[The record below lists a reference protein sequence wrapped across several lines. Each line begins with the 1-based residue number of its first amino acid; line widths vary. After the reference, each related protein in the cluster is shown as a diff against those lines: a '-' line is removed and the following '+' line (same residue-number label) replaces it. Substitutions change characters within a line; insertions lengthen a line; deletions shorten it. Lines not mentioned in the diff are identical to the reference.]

1 MLLENRS
8 NPAESSAMTGKLEG
22 IFVPMLVPYDEGG
35 EVNEAELRRFIRWL
49 IEDGV
54 HGLYPNGS
62 TGEATRL
69 TADERRLVTKITC
82 EEAAGK
88 VPVIAGMA
96 EANARESLRACEHAA
111 SCGAAAVA
119 IVAPFF
125 YRLTQDSVYAYFAE
139 IARNSPINI
148 VLYNIP
154 SFANPIA
161 VETVQRLAELPRVV
175 GIKDSSGDVPSMMRM
190 IAAIRPSRPE
200 FSFLTGWDPVLV
212 TMLLAGCN
220 GGTNA
225 TANVIP
231 QQMRQ
236 MFELFRAGD
245 VQAAI
250 RLQHRILP
258 AFDLMLQSFEFPD
271 GFRAGA
277 ELNGFSF
284 GFSRVPQTSHQS
296 EERATRKRRLGAL
309 LCELGSRT

>member
-1 MLLENRS
+1 
-8 NPAESSAMTGKLEG
+8 MTAKLEG
-22 IFVPMLVPYDEGG
+22 IFVPMLTPYDDQG
-35 EVNEAELRRFIRWL
+35 EISESELRRFIRWL
-49 IEDGV
+49 IDSGV

-69 TADERRLVTKITC
+69 TAEERRRVTKITC
-82 EEAAGK
+82 EEAASK

-96 EANARESLRACEHAA
+96 EANARESLRACEYAA

-119 IVAPFF
+119 IIAPFF
-125 YRLTQDSVYAYFAE
+125 YRLTQDSVFAYFAE

-161 VETVQRLAELPRVV
+161 VETVQRLAEFPRVV

-190 IAAIRPSRPE
+190 ISAIRPSRPE

-212 TMLLAGCN
+212 PMLLAGCN

-225 TANVIP
+225 SANVIP
-231 QQMRQ
+231 QLLNQI
-236 MFELFRAGD
+236 FESFRKGD
-245 VQAAI
+245 VEEAT
-250 RLQHRILP
+250 RLQYRMLP

-277 ELNGFSF
+277 ELQGFTF
-284 GFSRVPQTSHQS
+284 GAPRLPQTLAQS
-296 EERATRKRRLGAL
+296 EQRASDKERLRSL
-309 LCELGSRT
+309 LSGLGSKSR